1 MVSASSVTSD
11 TAISFGGSMPGRE
24 MIGGGVLARGQ
35 AGLEDIFKCGEGED
49 HAFTVSRDSYE
60 VQQKCMWRCIYEV
73 YHEASSV
80 NLHEDLKESVPLKVP
95 QCFLLC
101 PYLISSPLDHICI
114 SRPVLGLWKHEHALM
129 QICTI
134 NKHHQEIFQEK
145 SVQLKE
151 NNGRH

>member
-1 MVSASSVTSD
+1 
-11 TAISFGGSMPGRE
+11 MPGRE
-24 MIGGGVLARGQ
+24 IMGGGVSARGQ
-35 AGLEDIFKCGEGED
+35 AGLGDWYFFKCGGRED
-49 HAFTVSRDSYE
+49 LAFTVSRDSYE

-73 YHEASSV
+73 YQETSSV
-80 NLHEDLKESVPLKVP
+80 NLYEDLKESVPLKVP
-95 QCFLLC
+95 QCSLLC

-114 SRPVLGLWKHEHALM
+114 SRPVLGLWKHEHVLM